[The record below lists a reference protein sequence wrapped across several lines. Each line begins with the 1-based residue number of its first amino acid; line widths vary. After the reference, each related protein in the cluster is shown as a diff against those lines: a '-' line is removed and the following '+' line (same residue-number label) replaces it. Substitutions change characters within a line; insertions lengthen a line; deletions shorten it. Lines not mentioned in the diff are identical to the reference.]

1 MVGLLG
7 WTMRV
12 SLSGELKHKKVNKM
26 KNKTAQDVVLKVK
39 LTAYTGWSSVM
50 TLEATVAVDG
60 EELKSQDPIW
70 EDCIEQMTE
79 ELQDRV
85 VGVDASAEA
94 VESFTNGALLI
105 GGFLDS
111 YAEHYSHG
119 SAEVISA
126 CELADELAGSLIN
139 DLVAAGWR
147 VEVEGRKL
155 KSVADF
161 ELIGKDDED

>member
-1 MVGLLG
+1 MNDIEYRYQANSNKER
-7 WTMRV
+7 T
-12 SLSGELKHKKVNKM
+12 NKM
-26 KNKTAQDVVLKVK
+26 IVKNAQDVVLKVK

-60 EELKSQDPIW
+60 EEIKCQDPIW
-70 EDCIEQMTE
+70 EDFGIEQMTE
-79 ELQDRV
+79 EIQDRV

-155 KSVADF
+155 KNVADI
-161 ELIGKDDED
+161 ELIGKDVED